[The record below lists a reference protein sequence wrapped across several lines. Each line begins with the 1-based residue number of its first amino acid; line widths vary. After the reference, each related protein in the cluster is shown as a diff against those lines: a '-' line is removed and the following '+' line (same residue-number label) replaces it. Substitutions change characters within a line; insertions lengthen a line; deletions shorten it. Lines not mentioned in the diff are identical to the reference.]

1 MRVPFPSHR
10 AVSLNKQ
17 GALSA
22 HAYTFCEES
31 PRFVVLEWADCRASS
46 PIASNTASV
55 YIEHMTSPW
64 IDNDEWLDWYKLTP
78 AERWRESQ
86 KLWEF
91 FLSVGGSL
99 DPEPDSESP
108 FDSFYAQR
116 ALPPDGRA
124 GVRIVRRG

>member
-1 MRVPFPSHR
+1 MPIHSVKR
-10 AVSLNKQ
+10 A
-17 GALSA
+17 ADLSCRNGQA
-22 HAYTFCEES
+22 G
-31 PRFVVLEWADCRASS
+31 CRASS

-64 IDNDEWLDWYKLTP
+64 VDNDEWLDWYKLTP

-124 GVRIVRRG
+124 GVRIVRRGVSDLALLL